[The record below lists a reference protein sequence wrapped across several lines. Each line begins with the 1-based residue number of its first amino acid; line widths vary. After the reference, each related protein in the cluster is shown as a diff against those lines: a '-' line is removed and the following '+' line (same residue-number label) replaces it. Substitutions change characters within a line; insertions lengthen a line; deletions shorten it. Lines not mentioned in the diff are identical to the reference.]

1 MSFRNTRYRKP
12 DLLVLITFFV
22 GFGVLVTSFAQ
33 AAEPALSESAYQPAV
48 NQSSSKKGL
57 FSFRRADLAKQ
68 IRKWKPKF
76 KAAMAGDGLHLSRP
90 FGTQGPALKLSSS
103 VPSDVER
110 SLLAGGDHRIGT
122 LSSDYP
128 DAYLFLQKRW

>member
-22 GFGVLVTSFAQ
+22 GFGVLVTSFA
-33 AAEPALSESAYQPAV
+33 
-48 NQSSSKKGL
+48 QSSSKKGL